1 MLAFGHITNYDDCG
15 RVVVE
20 LDETGFTT
28 DFIPMLVSNSEK
40 DKSGNPID
48 INSFVAVILDE
59 TNPMNGVCLGVVN
72 TAPRKSIDKA
82 YHEFLDGTLL
92 EYDRSEHVLR
102 ADVKGK
108 INATAEKTTLNGDLY
123 VNGNIYCAK
132 DVKDKTG
139 TMQSIRDWANTHVHS
154 NGNNGGNTGVPT
166 KEI

>member
-20 LDETGFTT
+20 LDETGFKT
-28 DFIPMLVSNSEK
+28 DFIPFLVSNAEK
-40 DKSGNPID
+40 DKSGNPLD

-72 TAPRKSIDKA
+72 TTPRKSIDKA

-102 ADVKGK
+102 ADIKGE
-108 INATAEKTTLNGDLY
+108 IQSSASKTTHIGDIY
-123 VNGNIYCAK
+123 IDGNIFCSK
-132 DVKDKTG
+132 DISDKTG
-139 TMQSIRDWANTHVHS
+139 TMQVMRDIYNQHK
-154 NGNNGGNTGVPT
+154 NLNNGSSVPT
-166 KEI
+166 PQM